1 MSEPI
6 TDYSSE
12 QRKYVPEQYKR
23 STKLL
28 GVIDAALGFSDELEK
43 ALREI
48 SDKFNIEDAVGPML
62 DYYGLYFGI
71 ERRIG
76 ETDEQLRIRIR
87 LGSGTED
94 LPTNEAI
101 YNYFKIVFGIVNIGL
116 YPVWPAGNYFIL
128 DRSEP
133 PAPEGLLSMKKE
145 YLASGVDIGQGTYI
159 CGEPT
164 GDGNVD
170 FGFIISEDNGMP
182 IICDYMRY
190 ALEFML
196 SYSESYNISIDGDLI
211 DNDGNVFIDDAG
223 NALQLSEQG
232 TAISSGDLITSDGDN
247 IVIMDYILI

>member
-1 MSEPI
+1 MSKPI

-48 SDKFNIEDAVGPML
+48 SDNFNIDDAVGPML

-76 ETDEQLRIRIR
+76 ETDEQLRMRIR

-101 YNYFKIVFGIVNIGL
+101 YNYFKIALGITDMML
-116 YPVWPAGNYFIL
+116 CPVWPAGLYFIL
-128 DRSEP
+128 GPGMPEP
-133 PAPEGLLSMKKE
+133 DIDEVITIAA
-145 YLASGVDIGQGTYI
+145 ASGVDFGQGTFLT
-159 CGEPT
+159 CEDGESY
-164 GDGNVD
+164 GLIVL
-170 FGFIISEDNGMP
+170 EDNGQP
-182 IICDYMRY
+182 IVIDQRWPDTEYAMVDDEGYLIADDEENIVVGIDY
-190 ALEFML
+190 LTT
-196 SYSESYNISIDGDLI
+196 
-211 DNDGNVFIDDAG
+211 NDGI
-223 NALQLSEQG
+223 
-232 TAISSGDLITSDGDN
+232 
-247 IVIMDYILI
+247 IVN

>member
-48 SDKFNIEDAVGPML
+48 SDNFNIEDAVGPML

-71 ERRIG
+71 VRKIG
-76 ETDEQLRIRIR
+76 ETDEQLRMRIR

-101 YNYFKIVFGIVNIGL
+101 YNYFKIALGITDMML
-116 YPVWPAGNYFIL
+116 CPVWPAGLYFIL
-128 DRSEP
+128 GAGFTRPIEDV
-133 PAPEGLLSMKKE
+133 ANIAA
-145 YLASGVDIGQGTYI
+145 ASGVDFGQGTFL
-159 CGEPT
+159 CLEDGEEY
-164 GDGNVD
+164 GLLVL
-170 FGFIISEDNGMP
+170 EDNGQP
-182 IICDYMRY
+182 
-190 ALEFML
+190 
-196 SYSESYNISIDGDLI
+196 LI
-211 DNDGNVFIDDAG
+211 VDQRWPDTLYELVDDEGNFIVDENG
-223 NALQLSEQG
+223 NHIAVLDFL
-232 TAISSGDLITSDGDN
+232 TTT
-247 IVIMDYILI
+247 